1 MDDKSQN
8 VDSDSTKS
16 GFDKFWSDV
25 QSALKVMAGTPR
37 VLRLVWRINPYLASG
52 TIAISLIL
60 GILPMANLWLGKQI
74 VDVVGDSVS
83 KLAFSQLNFSS
94 LATAFHAS
102 KLLQLLLIMA
112 AIELTQSL
120 LQPLNRFIEDE
131 LSDSLSRDINEL
143 ILRKANSLVDITFF
157 ESSKFYDNL
166 ERAEREAGYRPA
178 HMLEGLLAIARSGVT
193 FVGLAISFTL
203 FQPLLSFAVLVFA
216 IPNFVL
222 QFKHQKESWAIHQW
236 ETTEVRK
243 MYYYRRVIT
252 SKEQASEI
260 RLFNLGDYF
269 LNRYL
274 KSYEAYRKSHLKIR
288 RKHLLQKM
296 FFGFLGGAADIGAY
310 AFLAFKT
317 VAGSI
322 SIGSFY
328 FYSVALSQ
336 LQSYLWNLIWSISSL
351 YEDNLFLNNLFEFLD
366 MKPFMVPADPTWAL
380 AAPKPL
386 VKGIEFRN
394 VSFRYPGA
402 DREVL
407 SDLNFTLAP
416 KQSVALVGENGAG
429 KTTIVKLLGRLYDP
443 TGGEILVDGINL
455 KDIELDSWRK
465 QMAVILQNFASYHLT
480 AGENIGV
487 GDVNFV
493 DDEIRIRSAA
503 ERGGA
508 VSLIEKLPQKYDTL
522 LVKGYSAVEDAS
534 DLSGGEWQKV
544 ALARA
549 FMRAPCAEINNFD
562 AAVEKHLKDGAAQV
576 LILDEPTASLDV
588 QSEHDVY
595 VRFQELTEGRT
606 TVLISHRFST
616 VRMANQILLLEEGQ
630 ISEQG
635 THEQLMEKNG
645 TYARLYKLQAEKY
658 V

>member
-1 MDDKSQN
+1 MDEEAQTSKPDSNAETNADSSADAEGDAKKSW
-8 VDSDSTKS
+8 
-16 GFDKFWSDV
+16 FDKLWTGA

-37 VLRLVWRINPYLASG
+37 VIKLVWRINPYLTSG
-52 TIAISLIL
+52 TVAISLVL

-74 VDVVGDSVS
+74 VDVVGDSVT
-83 KLAFSQLNFSS
+83 KIPLNQLNLGSFV
-94 LATAFHAS
+94 TAFHSAR
-102 KLLQLLLIMA
+102 LLQLLLIMA
-112 AIELTQSL
+112 AIELSQSL
-120 LQPLNRFIEDE
+120 LQPLNRFIEDQ
-131 LSDSLSRDINEL
+131 LSDSLTRDINEL

-178 HMLEGLLAIARSGVT
+178 HMIEGLLAIARSGVT
-193 FVGLAISFTL
+193 FVGLAVSFTL
-203 FQPLLSFAVLVFA
+203 FQPLLSLAVLLFA

-269 LNRYL
+269 LNKYL
-274 KSYEAYRKSHLKIR
+274 KSYEEYRKKHLKIR
-288 RKHLLQKM
+288 RMHLYQKM

-310 AFLAFKT
+310 AYFAFTT
-317 VAGSI
+317 VAGAI

-336 LQSYLWNLIWSISSL
+336 LQSYLWSLIWSISSL

-380 AAPKPL
+380 PAPKPI
-386 VKGIEFRN
+386 VSGIEFRN

-402 DREVL
+402 ERDVL
-407 SDLNFTLAP
+407 SNLSFVLAP
-416 KQSVALVGENGAG
+416 NQSVALVGENGAG

-443 TGGEILVDGINL
+443 TGGEILIDGINL

-465 QMAVILQNFASYHLT
+465 QMAVIFQNFASYHLT

-493 DDEIRIRSAA
+493 DDEIRIKSAA

-522 LVKGYSAVEDAS
+522 LVKGYSSVEDAS
-534 DLSGGEWQKV
+534 DLSGGEWQKI

-549 FMRAPCAEINNFD
+549 FMRAPNAEINKFD

-595 VRFQELTEGRT
+595 VRFQELTAGRT
-606 TVLISHRFST
+606 TVLI
-616 VRMANQILLLEEGQ
+616 
-630 ISEQG
+630 
-635 THEQLMEKNG
+635 
-645 TYARLYKLQAEKY
+645 
-658 V
+658 